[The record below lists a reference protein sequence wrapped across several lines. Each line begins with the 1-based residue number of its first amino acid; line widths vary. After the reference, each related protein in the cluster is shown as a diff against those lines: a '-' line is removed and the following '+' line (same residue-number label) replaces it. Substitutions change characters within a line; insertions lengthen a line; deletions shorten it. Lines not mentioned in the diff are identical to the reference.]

1 MKNNVAIIRCEKNE
15 NRCPLTSC
23 ITCLSENKEG
33 FARYNETRLTGV
45 FTCRCPGDNTVNLA
59 RILKSKGAQ
68 AIHFCT
74 CTFTGKTDRGWDM
87 TEGGFCDHIDEIME
101 KVHRETGLTCVK
113 GSAHLPDGY
122 VPKVM
127 A

>member
-1 MKNNVAIIRCEKNE
+1 
-15 NRCPLTSC
+15 
-23 ITCLSENKEG
+23 
-33 FARYNETRLTGV
+33 
-45 FTCRCPGDNTVNLA
+45 
-59 RILKSKGAQ
+59 
-68 AIHFCT
+68 
-74 CTFTGKTDRGWDM
+74 M